1 MCSKRRGKLRVFKGM
16 TDEDEDSC
24 CVKRHSGRFLNGG
37 RVDKDRFEMVED
49 DSLGTRHPR
58 GLKGVVSSMQISEGN
73 LRVQQAVAE
82 RPLPVDNQCSGLKL
96 SHHRGICG

>member
-1 MCSKRRGKLRVFKGM
+1 MVPEHEK
-16 TDEDEDSC
+16 SC
-24 CVKRHSGRFLNGG
+24 GEERHSCMFLNRR
-37 RVDKDRFEMVED
+37 RVGWDRFDMVED

-58 GLKGVVSSMQISEGN
+58 GLKGGVSSMQISEGN

-82 RPLPVDNQCSGLKL
+82 RPLPVDKQYPRLKL